1 LAKKKKHASRQLT
14 FAALLNKVVSA
25 ILEKLFFQNLQ
36 IIKKLLNLVFSNEDY
51 ILQLLTEAGL
61 VSDHVIDSVRQSGGN
76 QSVIDKLIRDGHIDQ
91 VEIAKVLASSN
102 ALEFFDLANTSV
114 APDVAN
120 SITDEVARRYK
131 VIPVFDDGSTLT
143 LAIADPFDFE
153 TLDALP
159 HVLTRE
165 INFVV
170 STPDSI
176 NSMLKNF
183 YGAQDQGAA
192 GAVDESIDVEGT
204 DAPII
209 KLVLGMLVD
218 AFNNRASDIHI
229 EPLETSV
236 RIRYRVDGKLIEV
249 ANHPKKLLPSIIA
262 RLKVMSTSMSIAE
275 KRMPQDGRIQV
286 KIAGK
291 DVDLRVSSVPS
302 NHGES
307 IVMRIL
313 DKSGLVLGLPELGFF
328 SDDQATFERLLGL
341 PDGIILV
348 TGPTGSGKTTTLYGC
363 LNAINKPDKKI
374 ITVEDPVE
382 YEMAGINQVMVR
394 TEIGMTFSNALR
406 AMLRQAPN
414 IIMIGEIRDA
424 ETANIAINASLT
436 GHLVFSTLHTNDAPS
451 AVARLADIGVKR
463 FLIASAVRAVLAQRL
478 VRKLCPACKTP
489 IELSDK
495 ELRALRLD
503 ASRMVDATIQGPVGC
518 EKCRKKGFRGRMGI
532 FEIFEI
538 DDEVRHLINSELS
551 SSHLR
556 KRAREMGMRSM
567 REDGIRKVL
576 AGLTSAQEVIH
587 VTMADA
593 D

>member
-1 LAKKKKHASRQLT
+1 M
-14 FAALLNKVVSA
+14 
-25 ILEKLFFQNLQ
+25 
-36 IIKKLLNLVFSNEDY
+36 FSNEDY
-51 ILQLLTEAGL
+51 LLQLLTEAGL
-61 VSDHVIDSVRQSGGN
+61 VSEGIIDSARRSTGDATVIEKLIQSG
-76 QSVIDKLIRDGHIDQ
+76 QLSQ
-91 VEIAKVLASSN
+91 EEIAGVLASSN
-102 ALEFFDLANTSV
+102 ALEYFDLANATIS
-114 APDVAN
+114 PQVAN

-131 VIPVFDDGSTLT
+131 AIPVHDDGYSLT
-143 LAIADPFDFE
+143 VAIADPFDFE

-159 HVLTRE
+159 HVLARDV
-165 INFVV
+165 NFVV
-170 STPDSI
+170 STPSAI
-176 NSMLKNF
+176 QQILRGF
-183 YGAQDQGAA
+183 YGASEITAQAA
-192 GAVDESIDVEGT
+192 DDSIENTEG

-209 KLVLGMLVD
+209 KLVINMLVE
-218 AFNNRASDIHI
+218 AFNQRASDIHI

-236 RIRYRVDGKLIEV
+236 RVRYRVDGKLVEI
-249 ANHPKKLLPSIIA
+249 ANHPKKLLPAIIA

-275 KRMPQDGRIQV
+275 KRLPQDGRIQIKV
-286 KIAGK
+286 AGK

-328 SDDQATFERLLGL
+328 SDDQTTFERLLAL
-341 PDGIILV
+341 PDGILLV

-363 LNAINKPDKKI
+363 LNVINRPDKKI

-382 YEMAGINQVMVR
+382 YEMPGINQVMVK
-394 TEIGMTFSNALR
+394 TDIGMTFSNALR

-451 AVARLADIGVKR
+451 AVARLADIGIKR

-478 VRKLCPACKTP
+478 VRKLCPACKVEMPMT
-489 IELSDK
+489 DK

-503 ASRMVDATIQGPVGC
+503 ASRMADSTIFGPAGC
-518 EKCRKKGFRGRMGI
+518 DKCRKKGYRGRMGI

-538 DDEVRHLINSELS
+538 DDEVRHLINAELS
-551 SSHLR
+551 SSQLR

-576 AGLTSAQEVIH
+576 AGLTTAQEVIH
-587 VTMADA
+587 VTMADF